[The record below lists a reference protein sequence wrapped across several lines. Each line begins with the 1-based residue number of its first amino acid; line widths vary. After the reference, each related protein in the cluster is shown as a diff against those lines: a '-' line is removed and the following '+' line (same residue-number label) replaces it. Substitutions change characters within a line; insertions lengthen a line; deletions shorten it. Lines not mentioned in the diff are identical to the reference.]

1 MWYNIDVIRWMPQRF
16 LCAVNCIRDIFP
28 NEPAILRLSADC
40 LGDQNWYQT
49 SSKWI
54 LLIRTLKTEH
64 SGLQVRWPMEGA
76 NMRRRDDGE
85 SRSDPR
91 SAWTWQAKQVRDDLH
106 GSKGYFLTA
115 SRWLGRSPCNARQPR
130 SATAKR
136 GYDVIPQI
144 TACNTPGSRREN
156 QPGSRDEIRKKEA
169 LMSENKIR
177 TEVNTSNIKELKFP
191 PGLALT
197 ETSLSM
203 SSSLSA

>member
-1 MWYNIDVIRWMPQRF
+1 MNAAALSMRNELHSRH
-16 LCAVNCIRDIFP
+16 FP
-28 NEPAILRLSADC
+28 KRTSNSQTISRL
-40 LGDQNWYQT
+40 LGWFKFQA
-49 SSKWI
+49 SEF
-54 LLIRTLKTEH
+54 LLIWTLKTEH

-91 SAWTWQAKQVRDDLH
+91 SAWTCQAKQARDDLH

-115 SRWLGRSPCNARQPR
+115 SRWLGRSPCNARQPG

-156 QPGSRDEIRKKEA
+156 QPGSRDEIRQ
-169 LMSENKIR
+169 MIINMRSKISFLQIHR
-177 TEVNTSNIKELKFP
+177 TKRFKRIWNPVW
-191 PGLALT
+191 
-197 ETSLSM
+197 
-203 SSSLSA
+203 